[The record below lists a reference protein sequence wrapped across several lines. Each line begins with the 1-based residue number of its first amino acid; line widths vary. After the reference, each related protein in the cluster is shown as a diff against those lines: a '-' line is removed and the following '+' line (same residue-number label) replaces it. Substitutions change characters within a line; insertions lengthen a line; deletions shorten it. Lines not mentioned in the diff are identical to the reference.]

1 MHFPPAVRRALAE
14 ASMVVVEAEV
24 SMVVVEVEVS
34 MVVVV
39 VPMVVEEVIDEDENR
54 NIHPAVGGIRA
65 T

>member
-14 ASMVVVEAEV
+14 A

-39 VPMVVEEVIDEDENR
+39 VPMVVEEVIDEDDSR

>member
-14 ASMVVVEAEV
+14 ASMVEV
-24 SMVVVEVEVS
+24 GVEVS
-34 MVVVV
+34 MVVV

>member
-1 MHFPPAVRRALAE
+1 MHFPPAGRRALAE
-14 ASMVVVEAEV
+14 ASMVVVE
-24 SMVVVEVEVS
+24 VS

-39 VPMVVEEVIDEDENR
+39 PTVVEEVIDEDENR